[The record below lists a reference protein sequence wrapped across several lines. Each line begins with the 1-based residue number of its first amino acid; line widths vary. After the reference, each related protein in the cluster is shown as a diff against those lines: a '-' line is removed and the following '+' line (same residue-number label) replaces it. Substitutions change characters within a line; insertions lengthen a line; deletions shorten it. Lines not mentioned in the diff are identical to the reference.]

1 MNMKRPQVL
10 LVDDEPEVIF
20 AIKEALF
27 HEPYEIVGVGDPI
40 EALRVLATQP
50 FDVVVADEKM
60 PSMGGA
66 EFLVTVRRDFPSTVR
81 IILTGH
87 ASVGSAVRA
96 INEGAVYRYL
106 LKPFPASALG
116 EIIRQGLS
124 DQHATEL
131 RDRIVDGAVRQHDAV
146 NDYAAAFP
154 GTTMSEKPPSSTKR
168 VVPSK
173 PTSAP
178 AGSSPL
184 SQREKQI
191 VAALAAGKDPKTI
204 AQSLDISVHTV
215 RSHLKTIYRKVG
227 VRTQLELVTRVLGEG
242 R

>member
-1 MNMKRPQVL
+1 MKRPLVL
-10 LVDDEPEVIF
+10 LVDDEPEVIS
-20 AIKEALF
+20 AIKEALC
-27 HEPYEIVGVGDPI
+27 HESYEIVGVGDPV
-40 EALRVLATQP
+40 EALRLLASKA

-60 PSMGGA
+60 PNMGGA
-66 EFLVTVRRDFPSTVR
+66 EFLAVVRRDFPATVR

-124 DQHATEL
+124 DQQVTEL
-131 RDRIVDGAVRQHDAV
+131 RDRIVDGAVRQHDALI
-146 NDYAAAFP
+146 DDAAA
-154 GTTMSEKPPSSTKR
+154 SRRIAAAEKPSTAK
-168 VVPSK
+168 
-173 PTSAP
+173 T
-178 AGSSPL
+178 SSPQDTTSGVAAAL
-184 SQREKQI
+184 SQRERQI
-191 VAALAAGKDPKTI
+191 VSAHAAGKDPKTI

-215 RSHLKTIYRKVG
+215 RSHLKNIYRKVG

>member
-10 LVDDEPEVIF
+10 LVDDEPEVIS

-27 HEPYEIVGVGDPI
+27 HEPYEIVGSGDPV
-40 EALRVLATQP
+40 EALRLLESKP

-60 PSMGGA
+60 PNMGGA
-66 EFLVTVRRDFPSTVR
+66 EFLAAVRRDFPNTVR

-116 EIIRQGLS
+116 EIIRQALS
-124 DQHATEL
+124 DQHVTEL
-131 RDRIVDGAVRQHDAV
+131 RDRIVDGAVRQHDALI
-146 NDYAAAFP
+146 DYAVAS
-154 GTTMSEKPPSSTKR
+154 GGSTGGEKP
-168 VVPSK
+168 
-173 PTSAP
+173 SAP
-178 AGSSPL
+178 KSRSPQSTPSGASSAL

-191 VAALAAGKDPKTI
+191 VSALAAGKDPKTI
-204 AQSLDISVHTV
+204 AQTLDISVHTV

-227 VRTQLELVTRVLGEG
+227 VRTQLELVTRVLGES

>member
-1 MNMKRPQVL
+1 
-10 LVDDEPEVIF
+10 
-20 AIKEALF
+20 
-27 HEPYEIVGVGDPI
+27 
-40 EALRVLATQP
+40 
-50 FDVVVADEKM
+50 
-60 PSMGGA
+60 
-66 EFLVTVRRDFPSTVR
+66 VRRDFPSTVR

-96 INEGAVYRYL
+96 INEGSVYRYL

-124 DQHATEL
+124 NQHTSEL
-131 RDRIVDGAVRQHDAV
+131 RDRIVDGAVRQHDALI
-146 NDYAAAFP
+146 DYAAAV
-154 GTTMSEKPPSSTKR
+154 GGSGAGERRSANKGGSAKEASASST
-168 VVPSK
+168 
-173 PTSAP
+173 SA
-178 AGSSPL
+178 AL
-184 SQREKQI
+184 SQRERQI

>member
-1 MNMKRPQVL
+1 MIMKRPQVL
-10 LVDDEPEVIF
+10 LVDDEPEVIS

-27 HEPYEIVGVGDPI
+27 HEPYEIVGIGDPL
-40 EALRVLATQP
+40 EALRVLASKP

-60 PSMGGA
+60 PNMGGA
-66 EFLVTVRRDFPSTVR
+66 EFLGTVRRDFPATIR

-87 ASVGSAVRA
+87 ATVSSAVQA

-116 EIIRQGLS
+116 EIIRQGLG
-124 DQHATEL
+124 DRQATEL
-131 RDRIVDGAVRQHDAV
+131 RDRIVDGAVRQHDALI
-146 NDYAAAFP
+146 DYAAAFP
-154 GTTMSEKPPSSTKR
+154 ASALGEKIATPQASSVREVRASTA
-168 VVPSK
+168 
-173 PTSAP
+173 SA
-178 AGSSPL
+178 AL

-191 VAALAAGKDPKTI
+191 VSALAAGKDPKTI
-204 AQSLDISVHTV
+204 AQTLEISVHTV

-227 VRTQLELVTRVLGEG
+227 VRTQLELVTRVLGEN

>member
-10 LVDDEPEVIF
+10 LVDDEPEVIS

-27 HEPYEIVGVGDPI
+27 HEPYEIVGLGDPV
-40 EALRVLATQP
+40 EALRLLATRP

-60 PSMGGA
+60 PNMGGA
-66 EFLVTVRRDFPSTVR
+66 ELLATVKRDYPAIVR

-87 ASVGSAVRA
+87 ASVASAVQA
-96 INEGAVYRYL
+96 INEGSVYRYL

-124 DQHATEL
+124 DQHASEL
-131 RDRIVDGAVRQHDAV
+131 RERIVDNAVRQHDALI
-146 NDYAAAFP
+146 DYAAAYP
-154 GTTMSEKPPSSTKR
+154 AASPVERPVPAKR
-168 VVPSK
+168 SSK
-173 PTSAP
+173 PTPP
-178 AGSSPL
+178 AGTSSPL

-191 VAALAAGKDPKTI
+191 VSALAAGKDPKTI
-204 AQSLDISVHTV
+204 AQTLDISVHTV

-227 VRTQLELVTRVLGEG
+227 VRTQLELVTRVLGES

>member
-1 MNMKRPQVL
+1 MTMQRPQVL
-10 LVDDEPEVIF
+10 LVDDEPEVIS

-27 HEPYEIVGVGDPI
+27 HEPYEIVGLGDPV
-40 EALRVLATQP
+40 EALRLLESRP

-60 PSMGGA
+60 PNMGGA
-66 EFLVTVRRDFPSTVR
+66 EFLAAVRRDFPTTVR

-116 EIIRQGLS
+116 EIIRQALS
-124 DQHATEL
+124 DQHVTEL
-131 RDRIVDGAVRQHDAV
+131 RDRIVDGAVRQHDALI
-146 NDYAAAFP
+146 DYAVAS
-154 GTTMSEKPPSSTKR
+154 GGSTGGEKPSGPKSRAPKSTPSGASST
-168 VVPSK
+168 
-173 PTSAP
+173 
-178 AGSSPL
+178 L

-191 VAALAAGKDPKTI
+191 VSALAAGKDPKTI
-204 AQSLDISVHTV
+204 AQTLDISVHTV

>member
-1 MNMKRPQVL
+1 MSMKRPQVL
-10 LVDDEPEVIF
+10 LVDDEPEVIS

-27 HEPYEIVGVGDPI
+27 HEPYEIVGLGDPV
-40 EALRVLATQP
+40 EALRLLESRP

-60 PSMGGA
+60 PNMGGA
-66 EFLVTVRRDFPSTVR
+66 EFLAAVRRDFPTTVR

-124 DQHATEL
+124 DQHVTEL
-131 RDRIVDGAVRQHDAV
+131 RDRIVDGAVRQHDALI
-146 NDYAAAFP
+146 DYAVASG
-154 GTTMSEKPPSSTKR
+154 GTAGGEKPSALKSRSPKPAPSGAS
-168 VVPSK
+168 
-173 PTSAP
+173 SA
-178 AGSSPL
+178 L

-191 VAALAAGKDPKTI
+191 VSALAAGKDPKTI
-204 AQSLDISVHTV
+204 AQTLDISVHTV

-227 VRTQLELVTRVLGEG
+227 VRTQLELVTRVLGEN

>member
-10 LVDDEPEVIF
+10 LVDDEPEVIS

-27 HEPYEIVGVGDPI
+27 HEPYEIIGVGDPV
-40 EALRVLATQP
+40 EALRLLGTKA

-60 PSMGGA
+60 PNMGGA
-66 EFLVTVRRDFPSTVR
+66 EFLSTVRRDYPATVR

-87 ASVGSAVRA
+87 ATLGSAVRA

-106 LKPFPASALG
+106 QKPFPASALG

-124 DQHATEL
+124 DQQVTEL
-131 RDRIVDGAVRQHDAV
+131 RDRIVDGAVRQHDALI
-146 NDYAAAFP
+146 DYAAVSGGSP
-154 GTTMSEKPPSSTKR
+154 VQEKPSTTK
-168 VVPSK
+168 
-173 PTSAP
+173 
-178 AGSSPL
+178 AGSSQQTSSGVSTSL

-191 VAALAAGKDPKTI
+191 VSALAAGKDPKTI
-204 AQSLDISVHTV
+204 AHSLDISVHTV

-227 VRTQLELVTRVLGEG
+227 VRTQLELVTRVLGES

>member
-1 MNMKRPQVL
+1 MKRPQVL
-10 LVDDEPEVIF
+10 LVDDEPEVIS

-27 HEPYEIVGVGDPI
+27 HEPYEIVGVGDPV
-40 EALRVLATQP
+40 EALRLLASKS

-60 PSMGGA
+60 PNMGGA
-66 EFLVTVRRDFPSTVR
+66 EFLAVVRRDFPTTVR

-87 ASVGSAVRA
+87 ASVSSAVRA
-96 INEGAVYRYL
+96 INEGSVYRYL

-124 DQHATEL
+124 DQHASEL
-131 RDRIVDGAVRQHDAV
+131 KDRIVDGAVRQHDALI
-146 NDYAAAFP
+146 DYAAAVGGP
-154 GTTMSEKPPSSTKR
+154 GAVERPHPAKPGSSKQPSVSGASST
-168 VVPSK
+168 
-173 PTSAP
+173 
-178 AGSSPL
+178 L

-191 VAALAAGKDPKTI
+191 VSALAAGNDPKTI
-204 AQSLDISVHTV
+204 AQSLEISVHTV

>member
-1 MNMKRPQVL
+1 MTMKRPRVL
-10 LVDDEPEVIF
+10 LVDDEPEVIS

-27 HEPYEIVGVGDPI
+27 HEPYEMIGVGDPV
-40 EALRVLATQP
+40 EALRLLASQT

-60 PSMGGA
+60 PNMGGA
-66 EFLVTVRRDFPSTVR
+66 DFLAQVRRDFPATVR

-87 ASVGSAVRA
+87 ASVSSAVRA
-96 INEGAVYRYL
+96 INDGSVYRYL

-116 EIIRQGLS
+116 EIIRQGIS
-124 DQHATEL
+124 DQHASEL
-131 RDRIVDGAVRQHDAV
+131 RDRIVDGAVRQHDALI
-146 NDYAAAFP
+146 DYAA
-154 GTTMSEKPPSSTKR
+154 
-168 VVPSK
+168 VVGG
-173 PTSAP
+173 SA
-178 AGSSPL
+178 AGERSSPAKASPPKHASTSGAASTL

-204 AQSLDISVHTV
+204 AQSLEISVHTV

-227 VRTQLELVTRVLGEG
+227 VRTQLELVTRVLGES

>member
-1 MNMKRPQVL
+1 MKRPQVL
-10 LVDDEPEVIF
+10 LVDDEPEVIS

-27 HEPYEIVGVGDPI
+27 HEPYEIVGVGDPV
-40 EALRVLATQP
+40 EALRLLASKA

-60 PSMGGA
+60 PNMGGA
-66 EFLVTVRRDFPSTVR
+66 EFLAVVRRDFPTTVR

-87 ASVGSAVRA
+87 ASVSSAVRA
-96 INEGAVYRYL
+96 INEGSVYRYL

-124 DQHATEL
+124 DQHASEL
-131 RDRIVDGAVRQHDAV
+131 KERIVDGAVRQHDALL
-146 NDYAAAFP
+146 DYAAAAGGP
-154 GTTMSEKPPSSTKR
+154 GTVERPIAARPGSSKQPSVSG
-168 VVPSK
+168 
-173 PTSAP
+173 A
-178 AGSSPL
+178 SSPL

-191 VAALAAGKDPKTI
+191 VSALAAGNDPKTI
-204 AQSLDISVHTV
+204 ARSLEISVHTV

-227 VRTQLELVTRVLGEG
+227 VRTQLELVTRVLGES

>member
-1 MNMKRPQVL
+1 MNMKRAQVL
-10 LVDDEPEVIF
+10 LVDDEPEVIS

-27 HEPYEIVGVGDPI
+27 HEPYEITGVGDPL
-40 EALRVLATQP
+40 EALRILATRP

-66 EFLVTVRRDFPSTVR
+66 ELLATVKRDYPATVR

-87 ASVGSAVRA
+87 ASVSSAVQA
-96 INEGAVYRYL
+96 INEGSVYRYL
-106 LKPFPASALG
+106 LKPFPATALG
-116 EIIRQGLS
+116 DVIRQGLS

-131 RDRIVDGAVRQHDAV
+131 RDRIIDGAVRQHDALI
-146 NDYAAAFP
+146 DYAAA
-154 GTTMSEKPPSSTKR
+154 GRAPPSTPTAKR
-168 VVPSK
+168 SSK
-173 PTSAP
+173 PTPPPGMA
-178 AGSSPL
+178 SPL

-204 AQSLDISVHTV
+204 AQTLDISVHTV

-227 VRTQLELVTRVLGEG
+227 VRTQLELVTRVLGES

>member
-154 GTTMSEKPPSSTKR
+154 GPTTSEKPPSSGKR
-168 VVPSK
+168 VPSK
-173 PTSAP
+173 PTPPP
-178 AGSSPL
+178 AASSPL

-191 VAALAAGKDPKTI
+191 VSALAAGNDPKTI

>member
-1 MNMKRPQVL
+1 MKRPQVL
-10 LVDDEPEVIF
+10 LVDDEPEVIS

-27 HEPYEIVGVGDPI
+27 HEPYEITGVGDPI
-40 EALRVLATQP
+40 EALRVLAIKQ

-60 PSMGGA
+60 PTMGGA
-66 EFLVTVRRDFPSTVR
+66 ELLATVRRDFPSTVR

-116 EIIRQGLS
+116 EIIRQGLA
-124 DQHATEL
+124 DQHASEL

-154 GTTMSEKPPSSTKR
+154 GTTTSEKPPVSKR
-168 VVPSK
+168 APSK
-173 PTSAP
+173 PTPAP
-178 AGSSPL
+178 PASSPL

-191 VAALAAGKDPKTI
+191 VSALAAGKDPKTI

>member
-1 MNMKRPQVL
+1 MSMKRPLVL
-10 LVDDEPEVIF
+10 LVDDEPEVIS

-27 HEPYEIVGVGDPI
+27 HEPYEIVGVGDPV
-40 EALRVLATQP
+40 EALRLLASKP

-60 PSMGGA
+60 PNMGGA
-66 EFLVTVRRDFPSTVR
+66 EFLAVVRRDFPTTVR

-87 ASVGSAVRA
+87 ASVSSAVRA
-96 INEGAVYRYL
+96 INEGSVYRYL

-124 DQHATEL
+124 DQHASEL
-131 RDRIVDGAVRQHDAV
+131 KDRIVDGAVRQHDALI
-146 NDYAAAFP
+146 DYAAAVGGP
-154 GTTMSEKPPSSTKR
+154 GAVERPIAAK
-168 VVPSK
+168 
-173 PTSAP
+173 
-178 AGSSPL
+178 AGSSKPSVSGASSTL

-191 VAALAAGKDPKTI
+191 VSALAAGNDPKTI
-204 AQSLDISVHTV
+204 AQSLEISVHTV

>member
-1 MNMKRPQVL
+1 MSMKRPQVL
-10 LVDDEPEVIF
+10 LVDDEPEVIS

-27 HEPYEIVGVGDPI
+27 HEPYEIIGVGDPV
-40 EALRVLATQP
+40 EALRLLGTKT

-60 PSMGGA
+60 PNLGGA
-66 EFLVTVRRDFPSTVR
+66 EFLSAVRRDFPATVR

-87 ASVGSAVRA
+87 ATVGSAVRA

-124 DQHATEL
+124 DQHVTEL
-131 RDRIVDGAVRQHDAV
+131 RDRIVDGAVRQHDALM
-146 NDYAAAFP
+146 DYATVSGGSP
-154 GTTMSEKPPSSTKR
+154 VHEKPLAAR
-168 VVPSK
+168 
-173 PTSAP
+173 
-178 AGSSPL
+178 GSSSKQTSSGVSPAL

-227 VRTQLELVTRVLGEG
+227 VRTQLELVTRVLGES

>member
-1 MNMKRPQVL
+1 MKRHQVL
-10 LVDDEPEVIF
+10 LVDDEPEVIS

-27 HEPYEIVGVGDPI
+27 HEPYEIVGVGDPL
-40 EALRVLATQP
+40 EALRLLATQA

-60 PSMGGA
+60 PTMGGA
-66 EFLVTVRRDFPSTVR
+66 ELLATVKRDYPATIR

-87 ASVGSAVRA
+87 ASVTSAVQA
-96 INEGAVYRYL
+96 INEGSVYRYL

-124 DQHATEL
+124 DQHASEL
-131 RDRIVDGAVRQHDAV
+131 RDRIIDNAVRQHDALI
-146 NDYAAAFP
+146 DYTQAFP
-154 GTTMSEKPPSSTKR
+154 GSATADRPPNSAPPKR
-168 VVPSK
+168 SSK
-173 PTSAP
+173 PTPP
-178 AGSSPL
+178 AGTSSPL

-191 VAALAAGKDPKTI
+191 VSALAAGKDPKTI
-204 AQSLDISVHTV
+204 AQALDISVHTV

-227 VRTQLELVTRVLGEG
+227 VRTQLELVTRVLGES

>member
-1 MNMKRPQVL
+1 MKPQVL
-10 LVDDEPEVIF
+10 LVDDEPEVIS

-27 HEPYEIVGVGDPI
+27 QEPYEIVGVGDPI
-40 EALRVLATQP
+40 EAMRLLGSKH

-60 PSMGGA
+60 PNMGGA
-66 EFLVTVRRDFPSTVR
+66 EFLSAVRRDFPATVR

-87 ASVGSAVRA
+87 ATVGSAVRA
-96 INEGAVYRYL
+96 INDGAVYRYL

-116 EIIRQGLS
+116 EIIRQALS
-124 DQHATEL
+124 AQHVTEL
-131 RDRIVDGAVRQHDAV
+131 RDRIVDGAVRQHDALI
-146 NDYAAAFP
+146 DYAAASG
-154 GTTMSEKPPSSTKR
+154 GTTGGEKPTPSR
-168 VVPSK
+168 
-173 PTSAP
+173 
-178 AGSSPL
+178 AGSSKHTPSGASAAL

-191 VAALAAGKDPKTI
+191 VSALAAGNDPKTI

>member
-1 MNMKRPQVL
+1 MNMKKAQVL
-10 LVDDEPEVIF
+10 LVDDEPEVIS

-27 HEPYEIVGVGDPI
+27 HEPYEIVGVGDPV
-40 EALRVLATQP
+40 EALRILTTRP

-60 PSMGGA
+60 PNMGGA
-66 EFLVTVRRDFPSTVR
+66 EFLAAVRRDFPATVR

-124 DQHATEL
+124 DQHASEL
-131 RDRIVDGAVRQHDAV
+131 RDRIVDGAVRQHDALI
-146 NDYAAAFP
+146 DYAAAFP
-154 GTTMSEKPPSSTKR
+154 GSVPSDAPPSSKR
-168 VVPSK
+168 
-173 PTSAP
+173 TSAKAASP
-178 AGSSPL
+178 PGTSSPL

-191 VAALAAGKDPKTI
+191 VSALAAGKDPKTI
-204 AQSLDISVHTV
+204 AQTLDISVHTV

-227 VRTQLELVTRVLGEG
+227 VRTQLELVTRVLGDG

>member
-10 LVDDEPEVIF
+10 LVDDEPEVIS

-40 EALRVLATQP
+40 EALRVLATKS

-154 GTTMSEKPPSSTKR
+154 GPTTSEKPPSSGKR
-168 VVPSK
+168 VPSK
-173 PTSAP
+173 PTPPP
-178 AGSSPL
+178 AASSPL

-191 VAALAAGKDPKTI
+191 VSALAAGNDPKTI

>member
-1 MNMKRPQVL
+1 MSMKRPQVL
-10 LVDDEPEVIF
+10 LVDDEPEVIS

-27 HEPYEIVGVGDPI
+27 HELYEIVGVGDPL
-40 EALRVLATQP
+40 EALRILASKP

-60 PSMGGA
+60 PNMGGA
-66 EFLVTVRRDFPSTVR
+66 EFLSVVRRDFPTTVR

-96 INEGAVYRYL
+96 INEGSVYRYL

-124 DQHATEL
+124 EQQASEL
-131 RDRIVDGAVRQHDAV
+131 RERIVDGAVRQHDALI
-146 NDYAAAFP
+146 DYASAVGGNAVGERIHP
-154 GTTMSEKPPSSTKR
+154 VKESTPKQTMISG
-168 VVPSK
+168 
-173 PTSAP
+173 A
-178 AGSSPL
+178 SSPL

-191 VAALAAGKDPKTI
+191 VSALAAGKDPKTI
-204 AQSLDISVHTV
+204 AQTLEISVHTV

-227 VRTQLELVTRVLGEG
+227 VRTQLELVTRVLGES

>member
-1 MNMKRPQVL
+1 MNRPQIL
-10 LVDDEPEVIF
+10 LVDDEPEVIS

-27 HEPYEIVGVGDPI
+27 HEPYDIVGVGDPV
-40 EALRVLATQP
+40 EALRLLGSKP

-60 PSMGGA
+60 PNMGGA
-66 EFLVTVRRDFPSTVR
+66 EFLAVVRRDFPATVR

-106 LKPFPASALG
+106 QKPFPASALG
-116 EIIRQGLS
+116 EIIRQGLD
-124 DQHATEL
+124 DQHVSEL
-131 RDRIVDGAVRQHDAV
+131 RDRIVDGAVRQHDALV
-146 NDYAAAFP
+146 DYAAVSGGSAAV
-154 GTTMSEKPPSSTKR
+154 EKPSAGRSTASKHASMGSSST
-168 VVPSK
+168 
-173 PTSAP
+173 
-178 AGSSPL
+178 L

-191 VAALAAGKDPKTI
+191 VSALAAGNDPKTI
-204 AQSLDISVHTV
+204 AQALDISVHTV

-227 VRTQLELVTRVLGEG
+227 VRTQLELVTRVLGQS

>member
-1 MNMKRPQVL
+1 MSMKRPQVL
-10 LVDDEPEVIF
+10 LVDDEPEVIS

-27 HEPYEIVGVGDPI
+27 QEPYEIVGVGDPV
-40 EALRVLATQP
+40 EALRILASRP

-60 PSMGGA
+60 PNMGGA
-66 EFLVTVRRDFPSTVR
+66 EFLGVVRRDFPSTVR

-116 EIIRQGLS
+116 EIIREGLN
-124 DQHATEL
+124 DRHASEL
-131 RDRIVDGAVRQHDAV
+131 RERIVDGAVRQHDALI
-146 NDYAAAFP
+146 DYAAVVGGSGVA
-154 GTTMSEKPPSSTKR
+154 EKPSAAKVGTSKQTPVTGASST
-168 VVPSK
+168 
-173 PTSAP
+173 
-178 AGSSPL
+178 L
-184 SQREKQI
+184 SQRERQI
-191 VAALAAGKDPKTI
+191 VAALAAGNDPKTI
-204 AQSLDISVHTV
+204 AQSLEISVHTV

-227 VRTQLELVTRVLGEG
+227 VRTQLELVTRVLGEN

>member
-1 MNMKRPQVL
+1 MNMKRAQVL
-10 LVDDEPEVIF
+10 LVDDEPEVIS

-27 HEPYEIVGVGDPI
+27 HEPYEITGVGDPL
-40 EALRVLATQP
+40 EALRILATRP

-66 EFLVTVRRDFPSTVR
+66 ELLATVKRDYPATVR

-87 ASVGSAVRA
+87 ASVSSAVQA
-96 INEGAVYRYL
+96 INEGSVYRYL
-106 LKPFPASALG
+106 LKPFPATALG
-116 EIIRQGLS
+116 DVIRQGLS

-131 RDRIVDGAVRQHDAV
+131 RDRIIDGAVRQHDALI
-146 NDYAAAFP
+146 DYAAAFP
-154 GTTMSEKPPSSTKR
+154 DTAVSERPSTPIAKR
-168 VVPSK
+168 SSK
-173 PTSAP
+173 PTP
-178 AGSSPL
+178 PPGMSSPL

-204 AQSLDISVHTV
+204 AQTLDISVHTV

-227 VRTQLELVTRVLGEG
+227 VRTQLELVTRVLGES

>member
-1 MNMKRPQVL
+1 MKRVL
-10 LVDDEPEVIF
+10 LVDDEPEVIS

-27 HEPYEIVGVGDPI
+27 HEPYEMVGVGDPI
-40 EALRVLATQP
+40 EALNVLAAQP

-60 PSMGGA
+60 PNMGGA
-66 EFLVTVRRDFPSTVR
+66 EFLGMVKRDFPSTVR

-96 INEGAVYRYL
+96 IHEGAVYRYL
-106 LKPFPASALG
+106 LKPFPASELG
-116 EIIRQGLS
+116 EIIRQGIS
-124 DQHATEL
+124 DQQATEL
-131 RDRIVDGAVRQHDAV
+131 RDRIIDGAVRQHDALV
-146 NDYAAAFP
+146 DYAAAFP
-154 GTTMSEKPPSSTKR
+154 SSVPASDKVPPSKR
-168 VVPSK
+168 NSSSK
-173 PTSAP
+173 AVAP
-178 AGSSPL
+178 PGTSSPL

-191 VAALAAGKDPKTI
+191 VSALAAGKDPKTI

-242 R
+242 L

>member
-1 MNMKRPQVL
+1 MSMKRPQVL
-10 LVDDEPEVIF
+10 LVDDEPEVIS

-27 HEPYEIVGVGDPI
+27 QEPYEIVGVEDPV
-40 EALRVLATQP
+40 EALRLLASRP

-60 PSMGGA
+60 PNMGGA
-66 EFLVTVRRDFPSTVR
+66 EFLAVVRRDFPSTVR

-87 ASVGSAVRA
+87 ASVSSAVRA
-96 INEGAVYRYL
+96 INEGSVYRYL

-124 DQHATEL
+124 DQHASEL
-131 RDRIVDGAVRQHDAV
+131 KDRIVDGAVRQHDALI
-146 NDYAAAFP
+146 DYAAAVGGP
-154 GTTMSEKPPSSTKR
+154 GAVERPLAAKGGLSKQPSS
-168 VVPSK
+168 SG
-173 PTSAP
+173 A
-178 AGSSPL
+178 SSTL

-191 VAALAAGKDPKTI
+191 VSALAAGKDPKTI
-204 AQSLDISVHTV
+204 AQTLEISVHTV